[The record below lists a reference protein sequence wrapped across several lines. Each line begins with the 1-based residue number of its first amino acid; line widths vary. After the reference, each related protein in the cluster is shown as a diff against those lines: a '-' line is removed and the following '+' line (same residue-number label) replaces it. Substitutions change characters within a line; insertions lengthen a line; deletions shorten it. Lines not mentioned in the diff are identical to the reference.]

1 MAYEFS
7 ADKIC
12 FSESE
17 NGMSYLACMSDGE
30 HFFVDGK
37 YRLIPSAEEDAV
49 ILQGVTSRRLLPWR
63 TLEFIEG
70 YDPNS
75 VPPAHISEELGW
87 DDLKTWETDIC
98 DVWRLSETVSKE
110 AAAFIEADLLA
121 LKKVWEEY
129 VLAKAKNIREAPIFN
144 VRYRS

>member
-17 NGMSYLACMSDGE
+17 NGMSYPACMADGE

-37 YRLIPSAEEDAV
+37 YRLVASPEEDAV
-49 ILQGVTSRRLLPWR
+49 ILQGVTSRRMLPWR

-70 YDPNS
+70 YDPSSNS
-75 VPPAHISEELGW
+75 PAHISEEPGW
-87 DDLKTWETDIC
+87 DCLKTWKTDIC
-98 DVWRLSETVSKE
+98 DAWRLSETVRSE
-110 AAAFIEADLLA
+110 AAAFIEADLRA
-121 LKKVWEEY
+121 LEKAWKEH
-129 VLAKAKNIREAPIFN
+129 VLVKAKNIREAEPFS
-144 VRYRS
+144 V